1 MDVATLACTGVG
13 RGDCVMSFRVRSQR
27 APARAVALGAAV
39 VAAGTLAAI
48 VGCTDS
54 GSPAGPS
61 TPGASIHE
69 YPPVPFGS
77 PPGAS
82 ALARSAAAA
91 LGRGVNLGNMLEA
104 PTEGAW
110 GVTVTPDIIDQVA
123 AAGFQSVRLPVRW
136 SNHAE
141 ANAPFTIDPAFLA
154 RVDTVVDALL
164 GRGLTVV
171 LNMHHYRQLDGDA
184 LDYGEVA
191 VPTGVVDVRFVRLWE
206 QVATHFRA
214 HGTGLL
220 FELYNEPHGRLDST
234 AWNVLAARALGAVR
248 RTNPTRVVV
257 IGPTSWNW
265 AGALSA
271 LKLPNDAHLVA
282 TIHNYAPFTFTH
294 QGAEWVSPRLP
305 TGVTCCD
312 PAQVAEMTGP
322 LKVARPWADA
332 VGYPIFV
339 GEFGAYSTAP
349 TASRV
354 AFNRHMRDSMEVLGM
369 PWHYWEF
376 AAGFGVYDPVAR
388 TFRAELLASLLG
400 PPAP

>member
-1 MDVATLACTGVG
+1 
-13 RGDCVMSFRVRSQR
+13 
-27 APARAVALGAAV
+27 
-39 VAAGTLAAI
+39 
-48 VGCTDS
+48 
-54 GSPAGPS
+54 
-61 TPGASIHE
+61 
-69 YPPVPFGS
+69 
-77 PPGAS
+77 
-82 ALARSAAAA
+82 
-91 LGRGVNLGNMLEA
+91 
-104 PTEGAW
+104 
-110 GVTVTPDIIDQVA
+110 
-123 AAGFQSVRLPVRW
+123 
-136 SNHAE
+136 
-141 ANAPFTIDPAFLA
+141 
-154 RVDTVVDALL
+154 
-164 GRGLTVV
+164 
-171 LNMHHYRQLDGDA
+171 
-184 LDYGEVA
+184 
-191 VPTGVVDVRFVRLWE
+191 
-206 QVATHFRA
+206 
-214 HGTGLL
+214 
-220 FELYNEPHGRLDST
+220 
-234 AWNVLAARALGAVR
+234 
-248 RTNPTRVVV
+248 V

-282 TIHNYAPFTFTH
+282 TIHNYAPFAFTH